1 MPTRPRHFSLLLAAL
16 ALGVGSRGL
25 AQTALQDSPFTPGP
39 GSVIAPGNA
48 AGETLQL
55 SGISVVGKKTYV
67 SIYDVEK
74 KHSRWLAVGDKVDGV
89 EVVSCDV
96 KGDKAVV
103 RIAKELRTLELRP
116 ATIDATGP
124 ASTAMAGAPQDLG
137 LPTASVATAP
147 AGAPLTEQA
156 IQEREARMMVS
167 DLLEIGQQQRKA
179 YEEKKAALDAAAA
192 KKDG

>member
-1 MPTRPRHFSLLLAAL
+1 MPNRPRLFLLLPAAL
-16 ALGVGSRGL
+16 ALGVVPRAP
-25 AQTALQDSPFTPGP
+25 AQTALQDSPFVAGP
-39 GSVIAPGNA
+39 GSVTAPENLA
-48 AGETLQL
+48 SETLQL
-55 SGISVVGKKTYV
+55 SGISVVGKKTFV

-103 RIAKELRTLELRP
+103 RVAKELKTLTLRP
-116 ATIDATGP
+116 ATIDA
-124 ASTAMAGAPQDLG
+124 AGANQMSMAATQPDLG
-137 LPTASVATAP
+137 LPTAPVAAAA
-147 AGAPLTEQA
+147 AGAPLTQQA
-156 IQEREARMMVS
+156 IDEREARMMVS

>member
-1 MPTRPRHFSLLLAAL
+1 MPTRPSLPSLVFAILAVGAAPL
-16 ALGVGSRGL
+16 AP
-25 AQTALQDSPFTPGP
+25 AQTALQDSPFMPGP
-39 GSVIAPGNA
+39 GSVATPGTAP
-48 AGETLQL
+48 GETLQL
-55 SGISVVGKKTYV
+55 SGITVVGKKTYV

-74 KHSRWLAVGDKVDGV
+74 KHSRWLAVGDTVDGV

-96 KGDKAVV
+96 RYDKAVV
-103 RIAKELRTLELRP
+103 RVGKELKTLTLRP
-116 ATIDATGP
+116 PSIVATGAP
-124 ASTAMAGAPQDLG
+124 ALATGATATDLA
-137 LPTASVATAP
+137 LPTAPVVAASSGT
-147 AGAPLTEQA
+147 PLTEQA

>member
-1 MPTRPRHFSLLLAAL
+1 MFTLPRLPFLLLTGL
-16 ALGVGSRGL
+16 TLGVASRAP
-25 AQTALQDSPFTPGP
+25 AQTALQDSPFMPGT
-39 GSVIAPGNA
+39 GSGIAPETA
-48 AGETLQL
+48 SGETLQL
-55 SGISVVGKKTYV
+55 TGISVVGKKTFV

-89 EVVSCDV
+89 EVISCDV

-103 RIAKELRTLELRP
+103 RVAKELENVEPAARVHRP
-116 ATIDATGP
+116 VGT
-124 ASTAMAGAPQDLG
+124 ASAVAVSGQADLG
-137 LPTASVATAP
+137 LPTASVAVQSP
-147 AGAPLTEQA
+147 SAPLTEQA